1 MTRVGIAG
9 MAAGLV
15 LLAAGCGGSGGSQQG
30 GTSLAA
36 VCGRHQAALD
46 RIGTPVGLDGAAK
59 ALRAVVA
66 ADQDLLAAL
75 DAGDALAAKVHA
87 SEQSAKR
94 GLASIERTD
103 PDRSMSPLRT
113 GQASGRR
120 IVDGARALL
129 RQACASNA
137 STY

>member
-1 MTRVGIAG
+1 M
-9 MAAGLV
+9 
-15 LLAAGCGGSGGSQQG
+15 LLAAACGGSDGSQPSSDL
-30 GTSLAA
+30 TA
-36 VCGRHQAALD
+36 VCDRHQAALA
-46 RIGTPVGLDGAAK
+46 RVGTPVGLDGAAR

-66 ADQDLLAAL
+66 ADQDLVAAI
-75 DAGDALAAKVHA
+75 DGNEALVARVRA

-120 IVDGARALL
+120 LVAGARALL
-129 RQACASNA
+129 AEACRATS
-137 STY
+137 

>member
-30 GTSLAA
+30 AGLAA
-36 VCGRHQAALD
+36 VCDEHQAALA

-59 ALRAVVA
+59 ALRAVIA

-75 DAGDALAAKVHA
+75 PDGDALAVKVQA

-94 GLASIERTD
+94 GLTSIERTD

-120 IVDGARALL
+120 VVDGARALL
-129 RQACASNA
+129 KQACTPKA
-137 STY
+137 ST

>member
-1 MTRVGIAG
+1 MARLGIAG
-9 MAAGLV
+9 VAAGLV
-15 LLAAGCGGSGGSQQG
+15 LLVTACGGSDGSQQG
-30 GTSLAA
+30 ASLAS
-36 VCGRHQAALD
+36 VCDQHQAALEH
-46 RIGTPVGLDGAAK
+46 IGTPVGLDGAAK

-66 ADQDLLAAL
+66 ADQDLIAAL
-75 DAGDALAAKVHA
+75 DDDALIARARA

-120 IVDGARALL
+120 VVDGARALFAD
-129 RQACASNA
+129 AC
-137 STY
+137 

>member
-1 MTRVGIAG
+1 MTRAGIAG
-9 MAAGLV
+9 LAAGLA
-15 LLAAGCGGSGGSQQG
+15 LLAAACGGGGGSQQSA
-30 GTSLAA
+30 SLAA
-36 VCGRHQAALD
+36 VCDEHQAALA

-59 ALRAVVA
+59 ALRAVIA

-75 DAGDALAAKVHA
+75 DDNDALAVKVQA
-87 SEQSAKR
+87 SEQSARR

-120 IVDGARALL
+120 VVEGARALL
-129 RQACASNA
+129 RQACASSA

>member
-15 LLAAGCGGSGGSQQG
+15 LLAAACGGGSGSQQR
-30 GTSLAA
+30 TNLAA
-36 VCGRHQAALD
+36 VCDEHQAALA

-59 ALRAVVA
+59 ALRAVIA

-75 DAGDALAAKVHA
+75 DGHDALAAKVHA

-120 IVDGARALL
+120 AVDGARALL
-129 RQACASNA
+129 RQACASSA